1 LEFDVIVHLYLNI
14 ISNLE
19 VCIMQKDGI
28 VLLVCC
34 LYFISLIIAG
44 IVAAKRNKNVTD
56 FLVAGRNLGLFLTT
70 ATLVAVQV
78 GAGVV
83 LGGAGNGAS
92 MGVWPGMYYALG
104 CGGGLILAGI
114 FMAPKLKTAD
124 GYVPMD
130 FFEKRYGA
138 NKAVR
143 LWAWMSN
150 IPSMLGIFVAQML
163 ACGSILAGFG
173 LPFGWGV
180 VICAAVI
187 LVYCYIGG
195 MWGVVLTDLIQ
206 TIVILIGIPIL
217 AVASLLAVKHA
228 GFAPS
233 SILATPFIPKGLFS
247 KFIYLVLPFLLSIS
261 VSYDAYMRYQSAK
274 DVKTARWGCIIS
286 GIIVIIIG
294 IFASIVG
301 AVSGKLYPD
310 IQDGVFASMAI
321 HTLHPVMAGIV
332 IAAILAAA
340 MSSANCLLI
349 ALGATFSRDFYN
361 KFLHP
366 EKSLEELPYS
376 KRISKITVFVSC
388 LVGVLIAFK
397 LTNILDAI
405 IIFNYPYM
413 GSLLVPLLLGVL
425 WKGATKKGAFAAIF
439 VGGVIG
445 VFCFV
450 LGLTGPISP
459 LLDADWGLLYSYVV
473 SAIVL
478 VGVSLTDKSRASLPS
493 AQ

>member
-1 LEFDVIVHLYLNI
+1 
-14 ISNLE
+14 
-19 VCIMQKDGI
+19 MQTNGI
-28 VLLVCC
+28 VMLVCGV
-34 LYFISLIIAG
+34 YFLSLIVAGVIAT
-44 IVAAKRNKNVTD
+44 KRNKNVTD

-83 LGGAGNGAS
+83 LGGAGNGSA
-92 MGVWPGMYYALG
+92 MGIWPGMYYALG
-104 CGGGLILAGI
+104 CGGGLILAGL
-114 FMAPKLKTAD
+114 FMAPKLKTSD

-130 FFEKRYGA
+130 FFEKRYSA
-138 NKAVR
+138 SKAVR
-143 LWAWMSN
+143 FWAWMSN

-173 LPFGWGV
+173 LSFGWGV
-180 VICAAVI
+180 VLCAGVI
-187 LVYCYIGG
+187 LIYCFIGG

-206 TIVILIGIPIL
+206 TIVILIGVPIL
-217 AVASLLAVKHA
+217 AVAALLAVKHA
-228 GFAPS
+228 GIAPM
-233 SILATPFIPKGLFS
+233 SILSTPFIPKGLFS

-274 DVKTARWGCIIS
+274 DIKTAKWGCIIS

-294 IFASIVG
+294 VFASMVG

-310 IQDGVFASMAI
+310 VHDGVFASMAI
-321 HTLHPVMAGIV
+321 KTLNPVLAGVV
-332 IAAILAAA
+332 IASILAAA

-366 EKSLEELPYS
+366 DKTLEELPNS
-376 KRISKITVFVSC
+376 KKISQITVLVSC
-388 LVGVLIAFK
+388 IVGVLIAFK

-413 GSLLVPLLLGVL
+413 GSLLVPLLFGVL
-425 WKGATKKGAFAAIF
+425 WKGATKKGAFAAIL
-439 VGGVIG
+439 VGGAIG
-445 VFCFV
+445 IFCFI
-450 LGLTGPISP
+450 LGLTGPINP
-459 LLDADWGLLYSYVV
+459 LLDADWGLLYSYVIS
-473 SAIVL
+473 SAVL
-478 VGVSLTDKSRASLPS
+478 VSVSLADKSKKPLTVQS
-493 AQ
+493 

>member
-1 LEFDVIVHLYLNI
+1 MEKN
-14 ISNLE
+14 
-19 VCIMQKDGI
+19 GI
-28 VLLVCC
+28 VLVVCC
-34 LYFISLIIAG
+34 IYFISLIVAG
-44 IVAAKRNKNVTD
+44 ITAAKKNKSVTD

-92 MGVWPGMYYALG
+92 MGIWPGMYYALG

-114 FMAPKLKTAD
+114 FMAPKLKTND

-130 FFEKRYGA
+130 FFEKRYSS

-143 LWAWMSN
+143 FWAWMSN

-173 LPFGWGV
+173 VPFGWGV
-180 VICAAVI
+180 IICAGVI
-187 LVYCYIGG
+187 LIYCFVGG

-206 TIVILIGIPIL
+206 TIVIFIGVPVL
-217 AVASLLAVKHA
+217 AFAALSAAKGA
-228 GFAPS
+228 GFAPVE
-233 SILATPFIPKGLFS
+233 ILSTPFIPKGLFS
-247 KFIYLVLPFLLSIS
+247 KFIYLVLPFFLSIS

-274 DVKTARWGCIIS
+274 DAKTARWGCIIS

-294 IFASIVG
+294 TFASIVG

-310 IQDGVFASMAI
+310 VQDGVFASMAI
-321 HTLHPVMAGIV
+321 NTLNPVMAGIV

-361 KFLHP
+361 KFLNP
-366 EKSLEELPYS
+366 GKTLEELPNS
-376 KRISKITVFVSC
+376 KKISKITVLVSC
-388 LVGVLIAFK
+388 IAGVLIAFK

-413 GSLLVPLLLGVL
+413 GSLLVPLLFGVL
-425 WKGATKKGAFAAIF
+425 WKGATAKGAFAAIL

-445 VFCFV
+445 IFCFG
-450 LGLTGPISP
+450 LGLSGPISP
-459 LLDADWGLLYSYVV
+459 LLDADWGLLYSYVI
-473 SAIVL
+473 SSIVL
-478 VGVSLTDKSRASLPS
+478 VGVSLLDKSKSPVKTEALSK
-493 AQ
+493 

>member
-1 LEFDVIVHLYLNI
+1 
-14 ISNLE
+14 
-19 VCIMQKDGI
+19 MQKEGVVLTVCGI
-28 VLLVCC
+28 
-34 LYFISLIIAG
+34 YFISLIVAG
-44 IVAAKRNKNVTD
+44 LIAAKKNRNVTD

-83 LGGAGNGAS
+83 LGGAGIGAS
-92 MGVWPGMYYALG
+92 MGIWPGMYYALG

-114 FMAPKLKTAD
+114 FMAPKLKSTD

-130 FFEKRYGA
+130 FFEKRYSS

-143 LWAWMSN
+143 FWAWISN

-173 LPFGWGV
+173 VPFGWGV
-180 VICAAVI
+180 VVCAGVI
-187 LVYCYIGG
+187 LIYCYVGG

-206 TIVILIGIPIL
+206 TIVILVGIPIL
-217 AVASLLAVKHA
+217 AIASLLAAKDA
-228 GFAPS
+228 GFAPMA
-233 SILATPFIPKGLFS
+233 ILTTPFIPAGLFS

-261 VSYDAYMRYQSAK
+261 VSYDAFMRYQAAK
-274 DVKTARWGCIIS
+274 SVKAAKWGCIVS
-286 GIIVIIIG
+286 GIIVVVIG
-294 IFASIVG
+294 IFSSIVG

-310 IQDGVFASMAI
+310 VHDGVFASMAI
-321 HTLHPVMAGIV
+321 NTLNPVMAGIV

-361 KFLHP
+361 KFLDP
-366 EKSLEELPYS
+366 EKTLEELPNS
-376 KRISKITVFVSC
+376 KKISKITVFVSC
-388 LVGVLIAFK
+388 LVGVIIAFK

-413 GSLLVPLLLGVL
+413 GSLLVPLLFGVL
-425 WKGATKKGAFAAIF
+425 WKGATKKGAYSAIF
-439 VGGVIG
+439 VGGAIG
-445 VFCFV
+445 IFCFV
-450 LGLTGPISP
+450 IGLTGPISP
-459 LLDADWGLLYSYVV
+459 LLDADWGLLYSYVI
-473 SAIVL
+473 SSIVL
-478 VGVSLTDKSRASLPS
+478 VGVSLHDKNGTPLRA
-493 AQ
+493 